1 MVRSARTNS
10 SVQSTTESPLPTR
23 AARAAVQALP
33 LSGSEDV
40 YSNAVYGSTRGK
52 GNNNCYAW
60 AIDEYRNSGNDKLQP
75 GNMSASPRTMSLRSC
90 ADMRSR
96 ALADLRGRGGG
107 GSRGAYVVDPD
118 TACKR
123 GYYKIMGFL
132 DPGKDHH
139 WYKQHRHALVNLR
152 DGRETATSAAAATV
166 AKALGVSPKQVYA
179 PSSPASSVLVR
190 DANLWS
196 HKQGFATGP
205 LLRDAC
211 GKAIKD
217 PRAACRS
224 YGKGQLNYTQFCG
237 AMCVKSRRSKQTQ
250 QNAVRV
256 SK

>member
-1 MVRSARTNS
+1 MTARQGKQRARNKATVANS
-10 SVQSTTESPLPTR
+10 QPNNQQNSPLPTR
-23 AARAAVQALP
+23 VARSAARALP

-40 YSNAVYGSTRGK
+40 FSDAVYGSARGK

-60 AIDEYRNSGNDKLQP
+60 AMDEYRNSGDDKLQP
-75 GNMSASPRTMSLRSC
+75 GNMSAAPRTMSLRSC
-90 ADMRSR
+90 ADMRAR
-96 ALADLRGRGGG
+96 ALADARRRGGG
-107 GSRGAYVVDPD
+107 YAVDPD

-132 DPGKDHH
+132 DPGTDHH
-139 WYKQHRHALVNLR
+139 WYKQHRHALVSL
-152 DGRETATSAAAATV
+152 DGAAASTV

-179 PSSPASSVLVR
+179 PASPASAVLVR

-224 YGKGQLNYTQFCG
+224 YGRGELNYTQFCG
-237 AMCVKSRRSKQTQ
+237 AVCIKSRKSRRAGGPNTSNK
-250 QNAVRV
+250 RR
-256 SK
+256 